1 MRRLCGESWRSYP
14 ERSAA
19 QLADKRSTGSEVR
32 PRATAEVSRG
42 HSSWREV
49 LDGEGLNVSR
59 RVGKGNLV
67 KEMWQKTQRRPMR
80 RSEGRDGLHQGEAR
94 SAPDKDAVSDIAETM
109 TESEQITPAQ
119 GPTME
124 AVVGRAN
131 LFAALK
137 KVQDNNG
144 APGPDGI
151 TVAQMPEMLKE
162 QWPTTRAQLLAGTYL
177 PQPVRR
183 VAIPKPDGG
192 QRELGIPSVM
202 DRLIQQAILQILQPL
217 WDPTFSPHSY
227 GFRPGR
233 NAHQAVERARTLVAS
248 GLSHVVDIDIE
259 KFFDRVNHDLL
270 MDRIAK
276 RIEDK
281 RLLRL
286 IRRYL
291 EAGALMPDGVVAER
305 DEGTPQ
311 GGPLSPLLANLL
323 LDELDRELSSRGLQF
338 ARYADDCNIYVGS
351 AKAADRVL
359 ESIAG
364 WLKRKLKLTVNSQKS
379 AAAVATTRK
388 FLGFQ
393 LRQDPETGEVVRTI
407 APKSLARIYD
417 KLRTMTSRNCGRKI
431 ERIVGQIAVYLR
443 GWWGYYRHTDRY
455 ADVRALLGWLRRRL
469 RQIHWRQW
477 KNGHRRFQE
486 LRRLNPDRDEQ
497 WYAAGATSKH
507 GPWRMSHTPQI
518 DAALSVSYWRKLGL
532 PDLDRPGWKP

>member
-1 MRRLCGESWRSYP
+1 M
-14 ERSAA
+14 
-19 QLADKRSTGSEVR
+19 KKV
-32 PRATAEVSRG
+32 
-42 HSSWREV
+42 
-49 LDGEGLNVSR
+49 
-59 RVGKGNLV
+59 
-67 KEMWQKTQRRPMR
+67 WQKTQGLPMR
-80 RSEGRDGLHQGEAR
+80 GPESRDGGREGEAQ
-94 SAPDKDAVSDIAETM
+94 SDPDKDAVSNIAGTM
-109 TESEQITPAQ
+109 TESKHTTPIT

-131 LFAALK
+131 MFAALER
-137 KVQDNNG
+137 VQDNDG

-151 TVAQMPEMLKE
+151 TVAQLPEMLEK
-162 QWPTTRAQLLAGTYL
+162 QWPITCEQLLAGTYL
-177 PQPVRR
+177 PQTVRR

-248 GLSHVVDIDIE
+248 GLSHVVDMDIE

-291 EAGALMPDGVVAER
+291 EAGALMPEGVVVER

-359 ESIAG
+359 ESITG

-393 LRQDPETGEVVRTI
+393 LRQDPKTGEVVRTI

-417 KLRTMTSRNCGRKI
+417 KLREMTGRNCGRKV
-431 ERIVGQIAVYLR
+431 EQVVVRIAVYLR

-455 ADVRALLGWLRRRL
+455 TVVREMLSWLRRRL

-477 KNGHRRFQE
+477 KNGHRRFEE
-486 LRRLNPDRDEQ
+486 LRRLTPGRDED
-497 WYAAGATSKH
+497 WYAMGAASNH
-507 GPWRMSHTPQI
+507 GPWRMSHTPTI

-532 PDLDRPGWKP
+532 PDLDRPGWK